1 MLIAALIVFLIA
13 LIGIPFAL
21 HQILIAR
28 ADRRLLA
35 ATPTL
40 PIARTPTGRMVEI
53 EGEVV
58 PGEQG
63 FVVSPVSGR
72 QAVLY
77 RVDVYDTEGSVTH
90 LYDAADL
97 REFWLRDANGD
108 HARILPAGAR
118 TEGAELRHSY
128 GERVKELASGLRY
141 VPMTPGVAAW
151 ASGVTN
157 RDATHLMVDERV
169 IGLNDRL
176 LVIGFAERTAEGM
189 LFLRHSSEREL
200 CLSLLNEQ
208 QLLVLRERQRKGG
221 WIALVVFVG
230 LAGIAVLL
238 AAIGWWFDS

>member
-28 ADRRLLA
+28 ADRRLLT

-40 PIARTPTGRMVEI
+40 PIARTPAGRMVEI
-53 EGEVV
+53 EGAVV

-63 FVVSPVSGR
+63 VVIAPASRR

-77 RVDVYDTEGSVTH
+77 RVDIYDTEGSMTH
-90 LYDAADL
+90 VYDAAEH

-118 TEGAELRHSY
+118 TEGAELRHSC
-128 GERVKELASGLRY
+128 GERVKEVASALRY
-141 VPMTPGVAAW
+141 VPMTPAVAAW
-151 ASGVTN
+151 ASAVTN
-157 RDATHLMVDERV
+157 HAATHLMVDERV
-169 IGLNDRL
+169 IGSNDRL
-176 LVIGFAERTAEGM
+176 LVIGFAERTAEGT
-189 LFLRHSSEREL
+189 LFLRHSNEREL

-208 QLLVLRERQRKGG
+208 QLLALRERQRKGG
-221 WIALVVFVG
+221 WIALAVFVG